1 MQISYAME
9 TNIINVGNSKGIIIP
24 AKLLKM
30 IGLENIVNV
39 EIEEGKLVIS
49 PASKPRS
56 GREEMIKAEVEK
68 SGQGNL
74 FYLIFLKMKI
84 MMIGHGKTI

>member
-1 MQISYAME
+1 MQILYAME

-24 AKLLKM
+24 AKLLKI

-49 PASKPRS
+49 PANKPRA
-56 GREEMIKAEVEK
+56 GWEEMIKAEVEK
-68 SGQGNL
+68 SGQGKSLLPDFFEDENNDDW
-74 FYLIFLKMKI
+74 
-84 MMIGHGKTI
+84 TW